1 MITLY
6 SDHVFKLDSGPR
18 ISSMRYFSFVYRLV
32 AMKLFLTDGYGL
44 IEQWENNLFTAEP
57 FYFLPKMMICY
68 SYVRLGIIFY
78 LVIRFRVL

>member
-1 MITLY
+1 
-6 SDHVFKLDSGPR
+6 
-18 ISSMRYFSFVYRLV
+18 MRYFSFVYRLV
-32 AMKLFLTDGYGL
+32 AMKLFLTDGCGL